1 MSRPLAVDAELTLSH
16 DGKEIAVWDD
26 ADALVVDAPS
36 YGAARALLR
45 TIAGAPAPPA
55 ALFGVA
61 PTSSESGVETDAAI
75 AAASGPEP
83 ATDGTS
89 SLEPATDGKSAPI
102 GAAGDFDLDAALDR
116 HDLTVEIRVR
126 DATVARLGGDAT
138 PTGLNRWLAARL
150 LPVPAAISLRGVL
163 VAAARRV
170 G

>member
-1 MSRPLAVDAELTLSH
+1 MSRPLAVDAELTLTH
-16 DGKEIAVWDD
+16 DGEEISVWDD

-45 TIAGAPAPPA
+45 TITKPPVPPA
-55 ALFGVA
+55 ELFGVA
-61 PTSSESGVETDAAI
+61 TASSESGVENDAATP
-75 AAASGPEP
+75 AASGPES

-89 SLEPATDGKSAPI
+89 API
-102 GAAGDFDLDAALDR
+102 DAAGDFDLEAALDR

-126 DATVARLGGDAT
+126 YATVARLGADAT
-138 PTGLNRWLAARL
+138 PTSLDRWLAARL
-150 LPVPAAISLRGVL
+150 LSVPAVISLRGAA